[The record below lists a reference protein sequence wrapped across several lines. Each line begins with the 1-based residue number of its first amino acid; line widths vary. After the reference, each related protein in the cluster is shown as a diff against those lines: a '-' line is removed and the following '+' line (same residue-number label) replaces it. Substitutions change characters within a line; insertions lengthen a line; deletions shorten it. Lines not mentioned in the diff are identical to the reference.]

1 MTHESYSREDKEV
14 TGSDRSFGIVMSVA
28 FTLFALVN
36 YWHDG
41 RWWPWIIGIAAL
53 LLAAAFHF
61 PIALK
66 PLNWVWFQI
75 GLLLHMA
82 INPIVMGLLFYVAVW
97 PTGLIMR
104 AMGKD
109 MLRLKRDPDSD
120 SYWIIRQPP
129 GPAPGTMK
137 DQF

>member
-1 MTHESYSREDKEV
+1 MTHESYSREDNEV
-14 TGSDRSFGIVMSVA
+14 AGSDRSFGIVMSIA
-28 FTLFALVN
+28 FTLIALVN

-41 RWWPWIIGIAAL
+41 QWWPWIIGISAL
-53 LLAAAFHF
+53 LLAAAFYF

-66 PLNWVWFQI
+66 PLNRVWFQI
-75 GLLLHMA
+75 GLLLHLA